1 MDFTPLKTFRIVI
14 FLIFIKSSILTY
26 NTYIKYF
33 FFLGKNVLKLIEL
46 LESKVY
52 NIYWYF
58 IAKYT

>member
-1 MDFTPLKTFRIVI
+1 MKTFKIVI
-14 FLIFIKSSILTY
+14 FLIFIKNGIFNY
-26 NTYIKYF
+26 NIQVKHF

-46 LESKVY
+46 LASKVY

>member
-1 MDFTPLKTFRIVI
+1 MKTFKIVI
-14 FLIFIKSSILTY
+14 FLIFIKNGIFNY
-26 NTYIKYF
+26 NIQVKYF

-46 LESKVY
+46 LASKVY